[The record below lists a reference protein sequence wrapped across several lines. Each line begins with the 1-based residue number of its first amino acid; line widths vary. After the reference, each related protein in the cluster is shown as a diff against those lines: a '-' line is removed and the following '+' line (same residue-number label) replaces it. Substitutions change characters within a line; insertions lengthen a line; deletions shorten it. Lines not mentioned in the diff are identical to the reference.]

1 MIRISMD
8 QLSDTIINELNTF
21 SSEVSE
27 GLEKA
32 KSKIAREGSKEL
44 RNTSPK
50 KTGEYAK
57 GWTTAKQGS
66 AVVICNQNKPSLTHL
81 LENGHA
87 KRNGGR
93 TSPQVH
99 IYPVERSAIKRYEK
113 EVERVIR
120 G

>member
-1 MIRISMD
+1 MK
-8 QLSDTIINELNTF
+8 ELNTF
-21 SSEVSE
+21 SREVSE

-32 KSKIAREGSKEL
+32 KSKIAREGAKEL

-50 KTGEYAK
+50 KTGEYAE
-57 GWTTAKQGS
+57 GWTTAKKGS
-66 AVVICNQNKPSLTHL
+66 AIVICNQNKPSLTHL
-81 LENGHA
+81 IEKGHA
-87 KRNGGR
+87 KVNGGR

-99 IYPVERSAIKRYEK
+99 IYPVEQSAIKKYEK